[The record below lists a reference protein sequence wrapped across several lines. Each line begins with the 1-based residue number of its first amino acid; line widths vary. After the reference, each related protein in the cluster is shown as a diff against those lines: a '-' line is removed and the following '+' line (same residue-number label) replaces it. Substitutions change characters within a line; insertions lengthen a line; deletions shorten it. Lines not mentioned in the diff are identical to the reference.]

1 MSDIYDTAYVE
12 RLFDE
17 MSGSYERVNYVTS
30 FGFSKRWRRQ
40 AVARAAVEPGMVVCD
55 LMCGM
60 GECWPAVAKRL
71 AGEGRLVALDLSRG
85 MLAGAERRREKLRG
99 LDITLDRQN
108 ALSNSLA
115 DNSADRVI
123 SAFGVKTFSD
133 EQKAVLAS
141 EIRRVLKPGGRFS
154 LVEVSVPRGRVLR
167 SLYMF
172 YLKRLIPLIG
182 AAFLGNPENYRML
195 GVYTERFG
203 DCRRMRDI
211 LAREGLSVTRHDYF
225 HGCATGVSGVK
236 PREPRDG

>member
-1 MSDIYDTAYVE
+1 MNNIYDTAYVE

-17 MSGSYERVNYVTS
+17 MAGSYERVNYVTS

-40 AVARAAVEPGMVVCD
+40 VVARAEVEPGMLVCD

-71 AGEGRLVALDLSRG
+71 GGAGRLVALDLSRG
-85 MLAGAERRREKLRG
+85 MLAGAERRRRKLRG

-115 DNSADRVI
+115 DDSADCVI

-133 EQKAVLAS
+133 EQKALLAS
-141 EIRRVLKPGGRFS
+141 EIRRILKPGGRFS
-154 LVEVSVPRGRVLR
+154 LIEVSVPRGRVLR
-167 SLYMF
+167 GLYMF

-182 AAFLGNPENYRML
+182 AAFLGNPDNYRML

-203 DCRRMRDI
+203 DSRTMRDL
-211 LAREGLSVTRHDYF
+211 LAREGLRVTHDDYF

-236 PREPRDG
+236 PLAPPDG